1 MCKSFILNTLC
12 AISGSR
18 IAFPRAGG
26 DDYCDGYRAALV
38 RAKQLIER
46 EISHI
51 VRSKNPC
58 IRNLSTTKSKTVM
71 TADEKLDKI
80 IAILER
86 MEARQIGL
94 KEGVEEI
101 QTHEPPVQGSFATVN
116 TGQQAAPKPV
126 S

>member
-1 MCKSFILNTLC
+1 M
-12 AISGSR
+12 
-18 IAFPRAGG
+18 
-26 DDYCDGYRAALV
+26 
-38 RAKQLIER
+38 
-46 EISHI
+46 
-51 VRSKNPC
+51 
-58 IRNLSTTKSKTVM
+58 TT
-71 TADEKLDKI
+71 DEKLDKI

-101 QTHEPPVQGSFATVN
+101 QTHEPKGSFATVN

>member
-1 MCKSFILNTLC
+1 MTT
-12 AISGSR
+12 
-18 IAFPRAGG
+18 
-26 DDYCDGYRAALV
+26 DD
-38 RAKQLIER
+38 
-46 EISHI
+46 
-51 VRSKNPC
+51 
-58 IRNLSTTKSKTVM
+58 
-71 TADEKLDKI
+71 KLDKI

-101 QTHEPPVQGSFATVN
+101 QTHEPPVQGSFATVD